1 MPPDP
6 DPSPPRADPPAVR
19 RVEAV
24 VNAASGSTGPDAAAE
39 LERALAERGLEARV
53 VNAQPKELEPALRA
67 AVEAKPDLLI
77 VLAGDGTARLACE
90 LAGPD
95 GPLVAPLPG
104 GTMNMLPFALF
115 GRRPWREA
123 LDLALDHGVEKRVSG
138 GEVEGHVFFC
148 AAILGA
154 PALWGP
160 AREALRSGKLKLAWL
175 RALRALKRAFTGRL
189 RFRLDAAPERKAEAL
204 SIICPLISRVLT
216 EDVALEVAA
225 LDPKGPASGLWLA
238 SRTLL
243 TDFLGDW
250 REDAAVQTSR
260 ARTIAVRNRGRLPA
274 ILDGEAHR
282 LRPDT
287 SVSYRPAAFRA
298 LCLPEVDPVA
308 SAAPERRRE
317 EAGAAAGAGAGAG
330 AAKAG
335 EVLGG

>member
-1 MPPDP
+1 MSDL
-6 DPSPPRADPPAVR
+6 PSPSGRARAAPPGVR

-24 VNAASGSTGPDAAAE
+24 VNAASGSTGPGAAE
-39 LERALAERGLEARV
+39 QLERLLAERGLMFRV
-53 VNAQPKELEPALRA
+53 TNAQPREIATALRQA
-67 AVEAKPDLLI
+67 IDAGPDLLI

-115 GRRPWREA
+115 GRRPWPEALREA
-123 LDLALDHGVEKRVSG
+123 LDRGVETSVSG

-160 AREALRSGKLKLAWL
+160 AREALRHGKLRLAWL

-204 SIICPLISRVLT
+204 SIICPLISRALR

-225 LDPKGPASGLWLA
+225 LNPKGRAAGLWLA

-243 TDFLGDW
+243 TDVLGDW
-250 REDAAVQTSR
+250 RDDPSVQTSR
-260 ARTIAVRNRGRLPA
+260 AREIAVRHRGRIPA
-274 ILDGEAHR
+274 VLDGEAHR
-282 LRPDT
+282 LRADT
-287 SVSYRPAAFRA
+287 VVRYRPAAFRA
-298 LCLPEVDPVA
+298 LSLPEVDPAVA
-308 SAAPERRRE
+308 AQ
-317 EAGAAAGAGAGAG
+317 GAAGAPGR
-330 AAKAG
+330 
-335 EVLGG
+335 